1 MKLGNGYEHTEPP
14 ESISKMAEA
23 ARILENMGAGFLA
36 FLAVI
41 CVAVGL
47 AFLTCACCVLRW

>member
-1 MKLGNGYEHTEPP
+1 MKLGNSFEHTETP
-14 ESISKMAEA
+14 EPTSKMAA
-23 ARILENMGAGFLA
+23 AAKIVENMGAGFLA

>member
-1 MKLGNGYEHTEPP
+1 MKLGNSFEPTEPP
-14 ESISKMAEA
+14 EPTSKMAA
-23 ARILENMGAGFLA
+23 AAKILENMGAGFLA